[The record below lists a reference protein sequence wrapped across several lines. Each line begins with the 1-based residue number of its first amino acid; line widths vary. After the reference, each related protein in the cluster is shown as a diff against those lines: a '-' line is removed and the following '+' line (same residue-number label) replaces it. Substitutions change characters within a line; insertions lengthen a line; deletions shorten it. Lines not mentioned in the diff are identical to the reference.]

1 MEAACWEGYL
11 VIPPS
16 QVEAAC
22 TEGFDGMSELV
33 ARVPLNPNPNPNPK
47 PNPNQA
53 LREMVGKLQVAHNFA
68 ADAATEELAAGVTA
82 GMAALDSGGGS
93 GQQAAAVVSSF
104 VCPITQAVMEDPVM
118 TADGHTYERA
128 AIEQWLASHNT
139 SPLTGLPL
147 STHELVPNEQ
157 LARHIQAAAAQ

>member
-1 MEAACWEGYL
+1 MELGRRRLSVLFTTGSTFA
-11 VIPPS
+11 I
-16 QVEAAC
+16 QRDVEQQKER
-22 TEGFDGMSELV
+22 TV
-33 ARVPLNPNPNPNPK
+33 RRVVTTR
-47 PNPNQA
+47 QA
-53 LREMVGKLQVAHNFA
+53 LREMVGRLQVAHNFA
-68 ADAATEELAAGVTA
+68 ADAATEQLAAGVTA

-93 GQQAAAVVSSF
+93 GQQGAAVVSSF
-104 VCPITQAVMEDPVM
+104 VCPITQAVMADPVM

>member
-1 MEAACWEGYL
+1 
-11 VIPPS
+11 
-16 QVEAAC
+16 
-22 TEGFDGMSELV
+22 
-33 ARVPLNPNPNPNPK
+33 
-47 PNPNQA
+47 
-53 LREMVGKLQVAHNFA
+53 
-68 ADAATEELAAGVTA
+68 
-82 GMAALDSGGGS
+82 MAALSSGS
-93 GQQAAAVVSSF
+93 GSAGQQGAAAAVVSSF

>member
-1 MEAACWEGYL
+1 MELGRRRLSVLFTTGSTFA
-11 VIPPS
+11 I
-16 QVEAAC
+16 QRDVEQQKER
-22 TEGFDGMSELV
+22 TV
-33 ARVPLNPNPNPNPK
+33 RRVVTTR
-47 PNPNQA
+47 QA
-53 LREMVGKLQVAHNFA
+53 LREMVGRLQVAHNFA
-68 ADAATEELAAGVTA
+68 ADAATEQLAE
-82 GMAALDSGGGS
+82 GMAALSSGS
-93 GQQAAAVVSSF
+93 GSAGQQGAAAVVSSF

>member
-1 MEAACWEGYL
+1 MELGRRRLSVLFTTGSTFA
-11 VIPPS
+11 I
-16 QVEAAC
+16 QRDVEQQKER
-22 TEGFDGMSELV
+22 TV
-33 ARVPLNPNPNPNPK
+33 RRVVTTR
-47 PNPNQA
+47 QA
-53 LREMVGKLQVAHNFA
+53 LREMVGRLQVAHNFA
-68 ADAATEELAAGVTA
+68 ADAATEQLAAGVTA

-93 GQQAAAVVSSF
+93 GQQGAAVVSSF

>member
-1 MEAACWEGYL
+1 
-11 VIPPS
+11 
-16 QVEAAC
+16 
-22 TEGFDGMSELV
+22 
-33 ARVPLNPNPNPNPK
+33 
-47 PNPNQA
+47 
-53 LREMVGKLQVAHNFA
+53 MVGKLQVAHNFA

>member
-1 MEAACWEGYL
+1 
-11 VIPPS
+11 
-16 QVEAAC
+16 
-22 TEGFDGMSELV
+22 
-33 ARVPLNPNPNPNPK
+33 
-47 PNPNQA
+47 
-53 LREMVGKLQVAHNFA
+53 MVGKLQVAHNFA
-68 ADAATEELAAGVTA
+68 ADAATEQLAAGITA

>member
-1 MEAACWEGYL
+1 
-11 VIPPS
+11 
-16 QVEAAC
+16 
-22 TEGFDGMSELV
+22 
-33 ARVPLNPNPNPNPK
+33 
-47 PNPNQA
+47 
-53 LREMVGKLQVAHNFA
+53 MVGKLQVAHNFA
-68 ADAATEELAAGVTA
+68 ADAAAEQLAAGVTA

-93 GQQAAAVVSSF
+93 GQQGAAAVVSSF

>member
-1 MEAACWEGYL
+1 MELGRRRLSVLFTTGSTFA
-11 VIPPS
+11 I
-16 QVEAAC
+16 QRDVEQQKER
-22 TEGFDGMSELV
+22 TV
-33 ARVPLNPNPNPNPK
+33 RRVVTTR
-47 PNPNQA
+47 QA

>member
-1 MEAACWEGYL
+1 MELGRRRLSVLFTTGSTFA
-11 VIPPS
+11 I
-16 QVEAAC
+16 QRDVEQQKER
-22 TEGFDGMSELV
+22 TV
-33 ARVPLNPNPNPNPK
+33 RRVVTTR
-47 PNPNQA
+47 QA

-68 ADAATEELAAGVTA
+68 ADAATEQLAAGVTA

-128 AIEQWLASHNT
+128 AIEQWLREHDT
-139 SPLTGLPL
+139 SPNTGEPPPRRL
-147 STHELVPNEQ
+147 
-157 LARHIQAAAAQ
+157 HIAT

>member
-1 MEAACWEGYL
+1 MELGRRRLSVLFTTGSTFA
-11 VIPPS
+11 I
-16 QVEAAC
+16 QRDVEQQKER
-22 TEGFDGMSELV
+22 TV
-33 ARVPLNPNPNPNPK
+33 RRVVTTR
-47 PNPNQA
+47 QA

-157 LARHIQAAAAQ
+157 LARQIQAAAQSG